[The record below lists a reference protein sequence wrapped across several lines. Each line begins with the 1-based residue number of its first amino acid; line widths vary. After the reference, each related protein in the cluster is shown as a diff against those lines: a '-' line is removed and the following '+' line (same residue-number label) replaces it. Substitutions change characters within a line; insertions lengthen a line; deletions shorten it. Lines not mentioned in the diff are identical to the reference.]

1 MVYKNF
7 PRYVAFANRCL
18 DAAKRAWEFLE
29 ANPGNDWVQGINR
42 SYQYNN
48 AQVEMMKF
56 YGACALYR
64 ATGAAKYNDY
74 VLKTYQGFDYNRQF
88 NAYQVFSVGD
98 IGKGFIHY
106 ALVSNPNADVVKFFD
121 EKFTGFQSVQLNNYN
136 GKAWPTLI
144 VDWAYFWGSCMPI
157 CHTPTELYIFNRV
170 LGKDLTIPIQI
181 LRDTIHYI
189 LGMNPLSF
197 SFISGYGENS
207 VTNIYSTI
215 YTKDSI
221 DEIPK
226 GYMAGGSNQYESGF
240 MSNWVS
246 KCYVDSDKEWTTNE
260 NAIYWNAALVLLMTL
275 ERGTAEMETDSKFA
289 SRP

>member
-29 ANPGNDWVQGINR
+29 ANPGNDWAHGINR
-42 SYQYNN
+42 SYQYND

-64 ATGAAKYNDY
+64 ATGTAKYNDY
-74 VLKTYQGFDYNRQF
+74 VLKTYRGFDYNRQF
-88 NAYQVFSVGD
+88 NSYQVFSIGD

-106 ALVSNPNADVVKFFD
+106 ALASNPNADVVTFFD
-121 EKFTGFQSVQLNNYN
+121 EKFTGFQSIQLSNYN

-144 VDWAYFWGSCMPI
+144 VDWAYFWGSCTPI
-157 CHTPTELYIFNRV
+157 CRTPTELFIFNKV
-170 LGKDLTIPIQI
+170 LGKDLTMPVQI
-181 LRDTIHYI
+181 IRDTIHYV
-189 LGMNPLSF
+189 LGLNPLSF
-197 SFISGYGENS
+197 SFVSGYGENC
-207 VTNIYSTI
+207 VTNIFSSI
-215 YTKDSI
+215 YTKDGI

-226 GYMAGGSNQYESGF
+226 GYMAGGANQYESGF

-260 NAIYWNAALVLLMTL
+260 NAIYWNAALVLLLTL
-275 ERGTAEMETDSKFA
+275 ERGTAEMAIDSKFA